1 MAANTIAYAQ
11 IFQQVLDEQML
22 QELTT
27 GFMEANASMVQYN
40 GGNTVRLPKVS
51 MTGLGDYSRSTG
63 YPTSGSVTLEWETHT
78 FDKDR
83 GQSFS
88 LDAMDVDESNFVAT
102 ASMTMSEFQRTK
114 VVPEVDAYR
123 YSKIFSLANTALKT
137 GAYTPVVGTIFGQLK
152 NDIAAIQDI
161 VGEAEPLVIAMSY
174 SAANILDQ
182 ADDIEHNLEMMDF
195 AAGTMFSKVK
205 SLDGIPIVRVPSAR
219 FKSAFTFS
227 ATDGFTAAS
236 NAMALNWV
244 IMARRSVIAVVKQ
257 DLPRVFDPATNQA
270 GNAWKI
276 DYRKYHTLWIP
287 DNKLSGVY
295 VSYLETAAP
304 ALSITVAVGS
314 ATGTTKFTATAGSGN
329 TLAYKLT
336 AAAVTGYLN
345 TIPTGT
351 TAYTSGDD
359 ISATAGQFLAAYEV
373 DAAGRIVKYTSYELQ
388 AADIKS

>member
-11 IFQQVLDEQML
+11 IFQKVLDEQMI
-22 QELTT
+22 QEMTT
-27 GFMEANASMVQYN
+27 GWMEANAGAVQYN
-40 GGNTVRLPKVS
+40 GGNTVRLPKIS

-63 YPTSGSVTLEWETHT
+63 YPTSGAVTLEWETHT

-102 ASMTMSEFQRTK
+102 ASNTMSQFQRTK

-123 YSKIFSLANTALKT
+123 YSKIFTLANAALKT
-137 GAYTPVVGTIFGQLK
+137 GAYTPVVGTVFGQLK
-152 NDIAAIQDI
+152 NDIAAMQDV
-161 VGEAEPLVIAMSY
+161 VGESEPLVIAMSY

-182 ADDIEHNLEMMDF
+182 ADEIEHSLSVIDF
-195 AAGTMFSKVK
+195 MPGTIFAKVK

-236 NAMALNWV
+236 NAMNLNWV
-244 IMARRSVIAVVKQ
+244 IMARRAVIAVVKQ
-257 DLPRVFDPATNQA
+257 DVPRVFDPMTNQA

-304 ALSITVAVGS
+304 ALSITVAAG
-314 ATGTTKFTATAGSGN
+314 AAAGTKFTATAGSGN

-336 AAAVTGYLN
+336 AAANTEYLN
-345 TIPTGT
+345 TIPSGT

-359 ISATAGQFLAAYEV
+359 IATATAGQFLSAYEV
-373 DAAGRIVKYTSYELQ
+373 DAAGRIVKFTNYELQ
-388 AADIKS
+388 SADIKS